1 MINKSKLALVAALA
15 AISLATPASAQ
26 SFTKGDGTGNVLSF
40 TYGPGGTKP
49 ASPVP
54 VESEQAVAARPASTH
69 QVAAVRQIGESRFA
83 ASATRNFYNS
93 AVVPFAGN
101 ADPNSEAPAVT
112 GGGSVGYNEMLK
124 NY

>member
-1 MINKSKLALVAALA
+1 MISNSKLALVAALA
-15 AISLATPASAQ
+15 VISLSTPVSAQ

-40 TYGPGGTKP
+40 TYGPGGIKP

-54 VESEQAVAARPASTH
+54 VESAQNLPARQTVTEH
-69 QVAAVRQIGESRFA
+69 VAVRQSGRNSFA
-83 ASATRNFYNS
+83 AIGTSGFYNS

-101 ADPNSEAPAVT
+101 SEAPAIT
-112 GGGSVGYNEMLK
+112 GGGSAGYNQMLK